1 MLQVTISRDLG
12 VANCPDH
19 SLLLYCAHTRLD
31 DDREAAIRQLCKQSI
46 DWHQVLQ
53 LAEQHGIVPL
63 LNQTLN
69 QVCPEFV
76 PEPVLKHLKLYCHI
90 NAVRNRVLTT
100 ELLDIL
106 KLLEANEISAIPYKG
121 PALAEIVYRDLTLRQ
136 FSDLDILVKKQDVL
150 KTKYLLCANGY
161 QSYTPLSASEEEHL
175 LKTSYQYKF
184 TRTDAKVNLLELHW
198 QVARSYPTSMNQF
211 NPFEID
217 LDSIWE
223 QLETIEILSQPVP
236 SFSPQ
241 TLFVLL
247 CIHGTK
253 DRWRSLKSLC
263 DLNELVRAYP
273 EIDLNLALETATNS
287 EQYKVLSLALMLLKN
302 LFNTPIPAE
311 VLQRIQLESVTRL
324 ATQVQQ
330 NLFAET
336 SSHWSD
342 RLIWQLKLIEGWQ
355 KRMKYTAW
363 FIASGLLQKLPLLKS
378 FRANV

>member
-1 MLQVTISRDLG
+1 MAEVTISKDLG
-12 VANCPDH
+12 IADRPEYL
-19 SLLLYCAHTRLD
+19 LLLYCAHTQLD
-31 DDREAAIRQLCKQSI
+31 NDREAAIQQLCNQSI
-46 DWHQVLQ
+46 DWHRVLH
-53 LAEQHGIVPL
+53 LAEQHGIIPL

-69 QVCPEFV
+69 RACPEFV
-76 PEPVLKHLKLYCHI
+76 PEPVLKHLKLYCNI

-106 KLLEANEISAIPYKG
+106 ELLKANHIPAIPYKG
-121 PALAEIVYRDLTLRQ
+121 PALAEIAYCDLTLRQ

-150 KTKYLLCANGY
+150 KTKHLLCANGY
-161 QSYTPLSASEEEHL
+161 QPYTPLTVSKEEHL

-217 LDSIWE
+217 LASIWE
-223 QLETIEILSQPVP
+223 QLETIEILNQPAP

-247 CIHGTK
+247 CIHGAK

-263 DLNELVRAYP
+263 DLNELIRAYP
-273 EIDLNLALETATNS
+273 EVNLNLALETATNP

-311 VLQRIQLESVTRL
+311 VLHRIRLKSVTQL

-330 NLFAET
+330 NLFSET

-342 RLIWQLKLIEGWQ
+342 RLTWQLKLIEGWQ
-355 KRMKYTAW
+355 KRIKYTVW
-363 FIASGLLQKLPLLKS
+363 FTASSLLQKLS
-378 FRANV
+378 